1 MKPGHTSRQKA
12 KSRHAVAWLEA
23 EPGFA
28 RLGEQVERLAS
39 LQSDLQRCVPGLGLR
54 VVALERDTLV
64 VGAAHA
70 AVAAKVRQLSPT
82 VLAALGRC
90 GWKIDRIRFKPQ
102 WRPTGD
108 GVPRRPKEA
117 PSPRAIAR
125 IAELADRV
133 EDPGL
138 KAALRRLAAR
148 HGAAP
153 PQR

>member
-1 MKPGHTSRQKA
+1 MKPGHRPHPLA
-12 KSRHAVAWLEA
+12 KSRHAVAWLDA

-82 VLAALGRC
+82 VLAALARC

-102 WRPTGD
+102 WRPAAD
-108 GVPRRPKEA
+108 GAPRRPKEA
-117 PSPRAIAR
+117 PGPRAIAQ

-138 KAALRRLAAR
+138 KAALHRLAAR
-148 HGAAP
+148 HGAAAP
-153 PQR
+153 HR